1 MKSCVQE
8 VQSLAKCHNNPWMN
22 QALLSLKI
30 LFLKIVS
37 KVERRGIHTDV
48 VSSIDSEHSLNT
60 RGLSNRS
67 GSGSSY
73 WSGSRSGSAGVSV
86 KAVGD
91 SVTDERRQ
99 LSNNPGDQIVVV
111 GRSGSRSRSGSGS
124 GARSRTRSGPGS
136 GNRSGSAGSGSLASD
151 FNEIFLEVALFSVA
165 VRAGLVGDG
174 HQRAVCVD
182 VAILTRDLLTVAVLV
197 MGNIGLCIVVGDL
210 VGVCILR
217 IGVHRSQIVFN
228 LGVKIIKCLG
238 LCHSGTSEKAQQKDL

>member
-8 VQSLAKCHNNPWMN
+8 VQSLAKCHNNPWIN

-73 WSGSRSGSAGVSV
+73 RSGSRSGSAGVSV

-111 GRSGSRSRSGSGS
+111 GRSGSGSRSRCGSGS
-124 GARSRTRSGPGS
+124 GTRSRTRSGPGS
-136 GNRSGSAGSGSLASD
+136 GSRSGSAGSGSLASD
-151 FNEIFLEVALFSVA
+151 FNEIFLEVTLFSVA

-174 HQRAVCVD
+174 HQRAVCVH

-217 IGVHRSQIVFN
+217 IGLQN
-228 LGVKIIKCLG
+228 KQ
-238 LCHSGTSEKAQQKDL
+238 E